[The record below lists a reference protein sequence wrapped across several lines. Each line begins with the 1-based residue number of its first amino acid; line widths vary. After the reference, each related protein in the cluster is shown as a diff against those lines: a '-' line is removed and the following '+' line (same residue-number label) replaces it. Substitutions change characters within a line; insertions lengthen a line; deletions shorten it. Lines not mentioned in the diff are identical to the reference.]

1 MSIIFILFITRHI
14 IPNFIF
20 TNTIPTFPAE
30 ITVFSKRAPVFKLS
44 YTRRICP
51 WYILFH
57 IQDGKGSIYTRLRY
71 PNQNTYKSNYFHT
84 GTYVYIFILRKYNV
98 SYKCNT
104 IYKVQTTMPY
114 IVWPIFTPPPPFFH
128 VYFIS
133 CIRSTM
139 CTLHAMLFTHFICYF
154 IQTPPGI
161 ATIYTV
167 YNRIHRNTLICYLIF
182 TNAILS
188 IPAEV
193 TILYIRT
200 PIWKL
205 LLTRMPGCWYFM
217 CENVDC
223 VPQQKSYKNL

>member
-1 MSIIFILFITRHI
+1 MYCLANIH
-14 IPNFIF
+14 
-20 TNTIPTFPAE
+20 
-30 ITVFSKRAPVFKLS
+30 
-44 YTRRICP
+44 
-51 WYILFH
+51 
-57 IQDGKGSIYTRLRY
+57 
-71 PNQNTYKSNYFHT
+71 
-84 GTYVYIFILRKYNV
+84 
-98 SYKCNT
+98 
-104 IYKVQTTMPY
+104 
-114 IVWPIFTPPPPFFH
+114 PPLIFH

-139 CTLHAMLFTHFICYF
+139 CTLHVMLFTHFICYF

-161 ATIYTV
+161 AIIYTV

-205 LLTRMPGCWYFM
+205 LLTRMLGSWYFWYFM
-217 CENVDC
+217 CENADC